1 MSRDLTPEFLPRP
14 STTNSS
20 TLCKPVYMNSK
31 VHLPV
36 VEKMNVKQIIGPH
49 PLPPHPCG
57 IHLAATDQHTVHSV
71 PHRVLDSN
79 SLQRGKFTAAMTQWI
94 VNHHISPEAIER
106 DRVRHEA
113 LARQGLVDPTQRF
126 PVNTKTQKGNWAE
139 ILLAEYVAASSN
151 TQLPVYRL
159 RYNTNVD
166 QSMKGDDVLAFDLD
180 SNPVRVLVGEA
191 KFRAAPSK
199 RVVKE
204 LVGALAK
211 SHAGNIPASLQF
223 VADRLFDSGNSE
235 LGAKIAECNVLF
247 AQGRLQLD
255 YVGLL
260 VSNVNAHSHVKNN
273 AQSSIHRLAV
283 VSLALAN
290 PDGVVA
296 DSYAGAA
303 GLL

>member
-1 MSRDLTPEFLPRP
+1 
-14 STTNSS
+14 
-20 TLCKPVYMNSK
+20 
-31 VHLPV
+31 
-36 VEKMNVKQIIGPH
+36 MNVEQIIGPH

-57 IHLAATDQHTVHSV
+57 IHLAATDQQTAHDV
-71 PHRVLDSN
+71 PHRVLDYRL
-79 SLQRGKFTAAMTQWI
+79 LQSPELTATMTQWI
-94 VNHHISPEAIER
+94 VTHHIKPETIER
-106 DRVRHEA
+106 DRIRREA
-113 LARQGLVDPTQRF
+113 LARQGLVDPAQRF
-126 PVNTKTQKGNWAE
+126 PTNTKTQKGNWAE

-191 KFRAAPSK
+191 KFRATPSK

-204 LVGALAK
+204 LIGALAK
-211 SHAGNIPASLQF
+211 SHSGNIPASLQF
-223 VADRLFDSGNSE
+223 VADCLFESGNSE
-235 LGAKIAECNVLF
+235 LGAKVAECNALF

-260 VSNVNAHSHVKNN
+260 VSNANAHSHVKNN
-273 AQSSIHRLAV
+273 AQSSIRRLAV
-283 VSLALAN
+283 MSFALAN
-290 PDGVVA
+290 PDRVVA

-303 GLL
+303 GLI